1 MGVSRTKRKS
11 PTKMKAVCVLFVACL
26 AFAAAEVFFE
36 EEFGDGWES
45 RWVSSKSKTYYG
57 AFKVSAGKFY
67 GDAEAGKGLQTSQ
80 DAKFYAISAKH
91 KDFSNDGK
99 TIVVQFSA
107 KHEQDIDYCGAYLK
121 LAPAALDPEKFNGDS
136 EYNIMFGPDICGS
149 STKKTHV
156 IFNYKGKNLDKKKEV
171 RAESDT
177 LSHLYTLIV
186 KPDNTYEVQ
195 IDQVKVDDGSLADG
209 WDFLKPKQI
218 RDPSEKKPADWVD
231 EAEMD
236 DPEDKKP
243 EGYDD
248 IPAKIAD
255 PKATKPD
262 DWDTESDGEWEAPQ
276 IDNPEFKGPWKVKRI
291 KNPAYKGVWEAKLI
305 DNPKFVD
312 DDKLY
317 SYPKFST
324 VGIDVW
330 QVKSGT
336 IFDNILVTDDVDYAK
351 AHGDKT
357 WKAQKDGEKAMKEKA
372 DEEKRKKDEEERAKK
387 EEERKKKEEED
398 KAKKAA
404 EPEKKADEPEKKADE
419 TKKEL

>member
-1 MGVSRTKRKS
+1 MGNEFHIAMSRS
-11 PTKMKAVCVLFVACL
+11 LLVVCAIACM
-26 AFAAAEVFFE
+26 AYATAEVYLE
-36 EEFGDGWES
+36 EDFSGDWES
-45 RWVSSKSKTYYG
+45 RWVQSKAKEGLG
-57 AFKVSAGKFY
+57 AMKVSAGKFY
-67 GDAEAGKGLQTSQ
+67 GDEEAAKGLQTSQ
-80 DAKFYAISAKH
+80 DAKFYAMSTASKE
-91 KDFSNDGK
+91 FSNDGK
-99 TIVVQFSA
+99 TLVIQYSV
-107 KHEQDIDYCGAYLK
+107 KHEQDIDCGGAYLK
-121 LAPAALDPEKFNGDS
+121 LGAYDSEKFEGSS

-195 IDQVKVDDGSLADG
+195 IDMNKVDSGTLEEG
-209 WDFLKPKQI
+209 WDFLEPQEI
-218 RDPSEKKPADWVD
+218 RDPDEKKPTDWVD
-231 EAEMD
+231 EAEID

-243 EGYDD
+243 EGHDD

-262 DWDTESDGEWEAPQ
+262 DWDDESDGTWEAPQ
-276 IDNPEFKGPWKVKRI
+276 IDNADFKGVWKAKRI

-305 DNPKFVD
+305 ANPKYAA

-317 SYPKFST
+317 SYPKFTT

-336 IFDNILVTDDVDYAK
+336 IFDNILVTDDVEYAK
-351 AHGDKT
+351 AHGEKT
-357 WKAQKDGEKAMKEKA
+357 WKAGKDAEKAAKEKA
-372 DEEKRKKDEEERAKK
+372 DEEKRKADEEKRKADD
-387 EEERKKKEEED
+387 EEKKKKEEEE
-398 KAKKAA
+398 KAKKAT
-404 EPEKKADEPEKKADE
+404 EGEE
-419 TKKEL
+419 KKEL

>member
-1 MGVSRTKRKS
+1 MGRINT
-11 PTKMKAVCVLFVACL
+11 MKCIAILAIA
-26 AFAAAEVFFE
+26 AFALASAEVYFE
-36 EEFGDGWES
+36 EDFSGDWES
-45 RWVSSKSKTYYG
+45 RWVSSKSKEGLG

-67 GDAEAGKGLQTSQ
+67 NDAEAGKGLQTSQ
-80 DAKFYAISAKH
+80 DAKFYAISAKT
-91 KDFSNDGK
+91 KEFSNEGK
-99 TIVVQFSA
+99 TLVIQYSV
-107 KHEQDIDYCGAYLK
+107 KHEQDIDCGGGYLK
-121 LAPAALDPEKFNGDS
+121 IAPSDAQGEKVQGDS
-136 EYNIMFGPDICGS
+136 KYNIMFGPDICGS

-156 IFNYKGKNLDKKKEV
+156 IFNYKEKNLDKKKEV

-195 IDQVKVDDGSLADG
+195 IDQNKVADGSLEEG
-209 WDFLKPKQI
+209 WPFLEPKEI
-218 RDPSEKKPADWVD
+218 RDPDEKKPADWVD
-231 EAEMD
+231 EAEID

-262 DWDTESDGEWEAPQ
+262 DWDDESDGTWEAPQ
-276 IDNPEFKGPWKVKRI
+276 ID
-291 KNPAYKGVWEAKLI
+291 NPAYKGVWEAKMI
-305 DNPKFVD
+305 DNPKYAA

-330 QVKSGT
+330 QVKSGS
-336 IFDNILVTDDVDYAK
+336 IWDNMLITDDVAYATEH
-351 AHGDKT
+351 AEKT

-372 DEEKRKKDEEERAKK
+372 DEEKRKKDEEER
-387 EEERKKKEEED
+387 KKKEEED
-398 KAKKAA
+398 KAKKEA
-404 EPEKKADEPEKKADE
+404 EKKDAPKKDEA
-419 TKKEL
+419 KKEL

>member
-1 MGVSRTKRKS
+1 MGSRTKRKS

-36 EEFGDGWES
+36 EEFGDGWEG
-45 RWVSSKSKTYYG
+45 RWVQSKAKDG
-57 AFKVSAGKFY
+57 RGVMKVSAGKFY

-80 DAKFYAISAKH
+80 DAKFYAISSKH
-91 KDFSNDGK
+91 TEFSNEGK
-99 TIVVQFSA
+99 TLVVQFSV
-107 KHEQDIDYCGAYLK
+107 KHEQDIDCGGAYVK
-121 LAPAALDPEKFNGDS
+121 LLPASLDAKKFQGDS

-195 IDQVKVDDGSLADG
+195 IDMNKVDSGSLAEG
-209 WDFLKPKQI
+209 WSFLEPKEI
-218 RDPSEKKPADWVD
+218 RDPDEKKPKDWVD
-231 EAEMD
+231 EAEID
-236 DPEDKKP
+236 DPTDKKP
-243 EGYDD
+243 DGYDD
-248 IPAKIAD
+248 IKAKIRT
-255 PKATKPD
+255 PRPRSPD
-262 DWDTESDGEWEAPQ
+262 DWDDESDGTWEAPQ
-276 IDNPEFKGPWKVKRI
+276 VDNPAFKGAWKAKRI

-305 DNPKFVD
+305 DNPKYVAD
-312 DDKLY
+312 DNLY
-317 SYPKFST
+317 KYANFGN

-336 IFDNILVTDDVDYAK
+336 IFDNILITDDVDYAK
-351 AHGDKT
+351 TAGEKG
-357 WKAQKDGEKAMKEKA
+357 WKANQAGEKAMKEKA
-372 DEEKRKKDEEERAKK
+372 DEEKRKKDEADRKK
-387 EEERKKKEEED
+387 AEEERKKEEAD

-404 EPEKKADEPEKKADE
+404 EDAKKKDEPKKDEKKEE
-419 TKKEL
+419 KKEL

>member
-1 MGVSRTKRKS
+1 MGGRNNMKVSII
-11 PTKMKAVCVLFVACL
+11 ALAALVAL
-26 AFAAAEVFFE
+26 ATAEVYFE
-36 EEFGDGWES
+36 EDFSGDWES
-45 RWVSSKSKTYYG
+45 RWVQSKAKDGLG
-57 AFKVSAGKFY
+57 AMKVSAGKFY

-80 DAKFYAISAKH
+80 DAKFYAISAKT
-91 KDFSNDGK
+91 KEFANEGK
-99 TIVVQFSA
+99 TFVVQFSV
-107 KHEQDIDYCGAYLK
+107 KHEQDIDCGGGYLK
-121 LAPAALDPEKFNGDS
+121 LLPTMDQAKFDGNS
-136 EYNIMFGPDICGS
+136 NYNIMFGPDICGS

-171 RAESDT
+171 RCESDT

-195 IDQVKVDDGSLADG
+195 IDTNKVDSGSLSDG
-209 WDFLKPKQI
+209 WDFLEPKQI
-218 RDPSEKKPADWVD
+218 RDPEEKKPD
-231 EAEMD
+231 
-236 DPEDKKP
+236 
-243 EGYDD
+243 GYDD
-248 IPAKIAD
+248 IPAKISD

-276 IDNPEFKGPWKVKRI
+276 IDNPDFKGPWKVKRI

-324 VGIDVW
+324 VGIDIW

-336 IFDNILVTDDVDYAK
+336 IFDNILITDDVDYAK
-351 AHGDKT
+351 AHADKT

-404 EPEKKADEPEKKADE
+404 EPEKKEEDKKEEKKE

>member
-1 MGVSRTKRKS
+1 MGEANMGRAPYV
-11 PTKMKAVCVLFVACL
+11 MVLAVLYTALV
-26 AFAAAEVFFE
+26 AAEVYLE
-36 EEFGDGWES
+36 EDFSGDWES
-45 RWVSSKSKTYYG
+45 RWVPSKAKSDLGT
-57 AFKVSAGKFY
+57 FKVSAGKFF
-67 GDAEAGKGLQTSQ
+67 GDEEAAKGLQTSQ
-80 DAKFYAISAKH
+80 DAKFYAISSKH
-91 KDFSNDGK
+91 TEFSNEGK
-99 TIVVQFSA
+99 TLVIQYSV
-107 KHEQDIDYCGAYLK
+107 KHEQDIDCGGGYLK
-121 LAPAALDPEKFNGDS
+121 LGAWDPEKFEGAS

-171 RAESDT
+171 RCESDT

-218 RDPSEKKPADWVD
+218 RDPEEKKPADWVD

-236 DPEDKKP
+236 DPEDRKP

-262 DWDTESDGEWEAPQ
+262 DWDDESDGEWEAPQ
-276 IDNPEFKGPWKVKRI
+276 IDNPDFKGEWKAKRI
-291 KNPAYKGVWEAKLI
+291 KNPDYKGVWAPKKI
-305 DNPKFVD
+305 ANPAYVD
-312 DDKLY
+312 DDQLY
-317 SYPKFST
+317 SYDSFAF

-336 IFDNILVTDDVDYAK
+336 IFDNLLITDDVEAAK
-351 AHGDKT
+351 AAYEKIKT
-357 WKAQKDGEKAMKEKA
+357 AQEAEKKMKEAK
-372 DEEKRKKDEEERAKK
+372 DEEKRKKDEEED
-387 EEERKKKEEED
+387 KKKEESKEES
-398 KAKKAA
+398 K
-404 EPEKKADEPEKKADE
+404 EE
-419 TKKEL
+419 TKKEEL